1 MYGYIYKTTNLL
13 NDKIYIGKK
22 KGEFTEKYKGS
33 GKYLK
38 NAINKYEAE
47 NFKVEIIEYCETLEE
62 QNEKEKY
69 WIDYYRNQNVE
80 MYNIADGGDGG
91 DLYSG
96 LSDEDKK
103 EWRKHNTFCR
113 GFRPKLTKEQEIN
126 RCKKAW
132 ETRRKNGTDKLTTE
146 QSLKLSNSLKQYF
159 SSEEYKIKLNIQRR
173 LNREK
178 KQKERQEFI
187 NKWLLEEHYC
197 KTCGKRITEYI
208 GKGIYCSQSCAAT
221 HPHTEETKKLISEMN
236 KQGICGNKG
245 KHLSEEAKQKHSKAM
260 IGKNK
265 GKIWITNGFECK
277 SIFANELDVYISLG
291 YKRGRKIIGK
301 DYTPWNKG
309 LKATEDKRV
318 ANNIKNL
325 VSYNK
330 NKGDNKNG

>member
-1 MYGYIYKTTNLL
+1 MYGYIYKTTNLID
-13 NDKIYIGKK
+13 NKIYIGKK

-33 GKYLK
+33 GKYLR
-38 NAINKYEAE
+38 NAVNKYGVE

-80 MYNIADGGDGG
+80 MYNISDGGDGG
-91 DLYSG
+91 
-96 LSDEDKK
+96 
-103 EWRKHNTFCR
+103 NTFAELDDIDR
-113 GFRPKLTKEQEIN
+113 QKRIQKLKENSYFANLTPEQDKEI
-126 RCKKAW
+126 RRKSW
-132 ETRRKNGTDKLTTE
+132 ETRRKNGKDKLTPE
-146 QSLKLSNSLKQYF
+146 QSLKLSNSLKQYY
-159 SSEEYKIKLNIQRR
+159 SSEEYQLKLAKQREINKQIKLK
-173 LNREK
+173 K
-178 KQKERQEFI
+178 KQQFMQQ
-187 NKWLLEEHYC
+187 WLLEEHYC
-197 KTCGKRITEYI
+197 KTCGKRITKYI
-208 GKGIYCSQSCAAT
+208 GKGLYCSQSCAAT

-236 KQGICGNKG
+236 RNGICGNKG
-245 KHLSEEAKQKHSKAM
+245 KHLSEESKQNHSKAM

-277 SIFANELDVYISLG
+277 SIFPNELDIYISLG

-330 NKGDNKNG
+330 NKGENKNG